1 MIPTFPDIAG
11 KSVFITGGGNGIGA
25 TLTDAFLAQG
35 AKVAFIGRSDASEFV
50 AQMAEKHGV
59 SPLFIQGDIT
69 DTDGLFAAIDAA
81 NAAHGPAQILV
92 NNAAFDMRYD
102 ADKIT
107 PQIWDEMTAVN
118 LKAYFFACQK
128 VAERM
133 VQGGAI
139 VNFSSISYMMGA
151 PRLVPYTTS
160 NAGIMGMTRSLARE
174 WGGRGIRVNALAPG
188 WVLTD
193 RQEREWA
200 TPDTLEAHL
209 DNQALKT
216 IMRPKDVVGGT
227 LFLASDA
234 AAMMTGQVIAI
245 DGGYAMLG

>member
-1 MIPTFPDIAG
+1 MTPVFPDLAG

-35 AKVAFIGRSDASEFV
+35 AQVAFIGRSDATAFV
-50 AQMAEKHGV
+50 DAMTAKHGHA
-59 SPLFIQGDIT
+59 PLFVRGDIT
-69 DTDGLFAAIDAA
+69 DTDVLFAAIDAA
-81 NAAHGPAQILV
+81 KAVHGAVQILV
-92 NNAAFDMRYD
+92 NNAAFDMRHD

-128 VAERM
+128 VAEGM
-133 VQGGAI
+133 EAGSAI

-174 WGGRGIRVNALAPG
+174 WGPRGIRVNALAPG
-188 WVLTD
+188 WVLTA
-193 RQEREWA
+193 RQERDWA
-200 TPDTLEAHL
+200 TPDALASHL
-209 DNQALKT
+209 DKQALKSF
-216 IMRPKDVVGGT
+216 MRPEDVVGGT
-227 LFLASDA
+227 LFLASNA

-245 DGGYAMLG
+245 DGGLAMLG

>member
-1 MIPTFPDIAG
+1 MTPIFPDLAG

-35 AKVAFIGRSDASEFV
+35 AQVAFIGRSDAADFV
-50 AQMAEKHGV
+50 AEMTARHGRA
-59 SPLFIQGDIT
+59 PLFIRGDIT

-81 NAAHGPAQILV
+81 KAAHGAVQVLV

-102 ADKIT
+102 ADQIT

-128 VAERM
+128 VARDM
-133 VQGGAI
+133 ARGGAI
-139 VNFSSISYMMGA
+139 VNFSSISYLMGS

-188 WVLTD
+188 WVLTA
-193 RQEREWA
+193 RQQREWA
-200 TPDTLEAHL
+200 SPEAVQAHL
-209 DNQALKT
+209 ENQALKSV
-216 IMRPKDVVGGT
+216 MRPEDVVGGT